1 MIRVV
6 ESNRMVIQKYRLS
19 LLKGDSMFPDILA
32 AFGLIPFE
40 AKIIHMYIVHT
51 VGDRV
56 NSDLEHMCVAFHDE
70 RTRTRHPFV

>member
-40 AKIIHMYIVHT
+40 TQIIHLYIVHNQ
-51 VGDRV
+51 DNRV
-56 NSDLEHMCVAFHDE
+56 NGFSEHMLLDGS
-70 RTRTRHPFV
+70 